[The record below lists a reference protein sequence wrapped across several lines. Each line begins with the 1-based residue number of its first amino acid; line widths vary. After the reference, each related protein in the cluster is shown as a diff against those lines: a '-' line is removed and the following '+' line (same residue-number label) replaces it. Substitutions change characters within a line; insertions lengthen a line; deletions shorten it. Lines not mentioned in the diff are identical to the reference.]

1 MTNFVKK
8 ILSSNKNSDY
18 ETKGFDIVHDAMK
31 KSQAMLGNAELEGIK
46 TVADVR
52 VQTNKMEA
60 KYEAQITLMAV
71 KAETEF
77 TKLLKDLAVRAEQ
90 SQLLLEDAVKEKTQE
105 IMERFEKNLANFL
118 SSSEYQGI
126 TAINTEI
133 TQVRLAIEE
142 YKKAQIKA
150 VDENIKTI
158 VEETVAKVLA
168 KKLSLDD
175 QMDLIYKSLEEAK
188 KEKWII

>member
-1 MTNFVKK
+1 MKLGNLLSKK
-8 ILSSNKNSDY
+8 PDQDELKI
-18 ETKGFDIVHDAMK
+18 IHDAMK

-46 TVADVR
+46 TVADAR
-52 VQTNKMEA
+52 VKTNKLEA
-60 KYEAQITLMAV
+60 KYEAQLVLMAV
-71 KAETEF
+71 KAEAEF
-77 TKLLKDLAVRAEQ
+77 TKLLQDLAVRAEQ

-133 TQVRLAIEE
+133 TQVRKAIEE
-142 YKKAQIKA
+142 YKKAQMKA
-150 VDENIKTI
+150 VDENIKAV
-158 VEETVAKVLA
+158 VEETVAKVLS

-188 KEKWII
+188 KEKWI